1 MQFMGKNV
9 HICLRS
15 VLSYRSSRVNHPR
28 HFAEKCSFPKTT
40 PPSPCETPPS
50 HPFNWQFLSIFGT
63 IGTSSTGHWSQL
75 EASMDAVPGGST
87 VPPQV
92 LTTAASLAA
101 AALED
106 AHVTPALLK
115 ETTKGH
121 KGVEK
126 MGDT

>member
-1 MQFMGKNV
+1 
-9 HICLRS
+9 
-15 VLSYRSSRVNHPR
+15 
-28 HFAEKCSFPKTT
+28 
-40 PPSPCETPPS
+40 
-50 HPFNWQFLSIFGT
+50 
-63 IGTSSTGHWSQL
+63 
-75 EASMDAVPGGST
+75 MDAVPGGST

-92 LTTAASLAA
+92 LA
-101 AALED
+101 AALEG

>member
-1 MQFMGKNV
+1 MLLPKKNV
-9 HICLRS
+9 TIAVRNS
-15 VLSYRSSRVNHPR
+15 
-28 HFAEKCSFPKTT
+28 TI
-40 PPSPCETPPS
+40 PPI
-50 HPFNWQFLSIFGT
+50 QLAVSIFGT
-63 IGTSSTGHWSQL
+63 IGTSSTGRWSQL

-101 AALED
+101 AALEG

>member
-1 MQFMGKNV
+1 
-9 HICLRS
+9 
-15 VLSYRSSRVNHPR
+15 
-28 HFAEKCSFPKTT
+28 
-40 PPSPCETPPS
+40 
-50 HPFNWQFLSIFGT
+50 
-63 IGTSSTGHWSQL
+63 
-75 EASMDAVPGGST
+75 MDAVPGGST

-101 AALED
+101 AALEG